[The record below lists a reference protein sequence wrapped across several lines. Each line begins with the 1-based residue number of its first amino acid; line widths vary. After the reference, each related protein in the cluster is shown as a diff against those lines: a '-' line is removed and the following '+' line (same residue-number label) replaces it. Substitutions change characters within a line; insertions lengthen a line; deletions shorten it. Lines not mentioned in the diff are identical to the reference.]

1 MEDLLGRRG
10 DVELCGLL
18 GPMGEACG
26 PLNRVKLLDFNAA
39 GLVVERPE
47 RLDVGVYFTRGTRVR
62 VLMPESKRRRYWEF
76 TTTVRDILSLP
87 PGASTTAS
95 CTSTPIDSQRQLS
108 PSANGDVA
116 SPASAPMRA
125 MALVPPTQVHR
136 AQRRSFYRVAIDG
149 INLLPVQLTPVSEAT
164 TAHIA
169 LADDAPH
176 DEPNHESNK
185 PLYVESGTAF
195 HARLANISGGGVGVE
210 VPRQHAHTAQTANR
224 FSCVM
229 TLPRLPRPLVVDC
242 VPVHRHLQNDGS
254 LYMGL
259 EMLLADAVQRRRVG
273 DLVCRFTAWHHRQQ
287 QQQAAGLVD
296 SAAPSSD

>member
-62 VLMPESKRRRYWEF
+62 VLMPESRRRRFWEF

-87 PGASTTAS
+87 PEPAALAS
-95 CTSTPIDSQRQLS
+95 CAMSQSGISGDHSHGLRSEPIAS
-108 PSANGDVA
+108 SA
-116 SPASAPMRA
+116 APMRA

-136 AQRRSFYRVAIDG
+136 AQRRSFYRVAIEG
-149 INLLPVQLTPVSEAT
+149 INLLPVQLTPVSEAAA
-164 TAHIA
+164 AHIA

-176 DEPNHESNK
+176 AESNHESIK
-185 PLYVESGTAF
+185 PVYVEAGAAF

-229 TLPRLPRPLVVDC
+229 SLPRLPRPLVVDC
-242 VPVHRHLQNDGS
+242 VPVHRHLQSDGS

-273 DLVCRFTAWHHRQQ
+273 DLVCRFTAWHQRQQ
-287 QQQAAGLVD
+287 LQPSGTVD
-296 SAAPSSD
+296 SGSSSSD